1 MDAVVGLTSSGKTC
15 VFRAL
20 TAGHGSAAGGSR
32 GEHVGVVKLPDERL
46 ERLAALTGARKVTPH
61 EVTLNDLPALF
72 GPGAAPSPDARET
85 VTSADSLIQVV
96 RAFEREDVP
105 HPLGKVDPDRDV
117 KAFDAELALNDLSVI
132 ERRLERIDIV
142 LRSSRPGERD
152 AHDREVELLT
162 RCRIHVEEGTALRG
176 RITDLGEL
184 KALSGFGLLS
194 LKPVLLLFNI
204 DESEAARATEIE
216 AECRS
221 RHKSA
226 GVEVGVMSAK
236 LEAELAELPP
246 EEAADFRNELSAGE
260 SPVGH
265 ILRLLQDTLGL
276 VTFYTTVGD
285 ECRAW
290 TVPIGTP
297 VIHAAGRIHTD
308 MERGFI
314 RAEVIN
320 CDRLLELG
328 SITEAKRHGELRT
341 EGKQYGVHEGDVIHV
356 LFHV

>member
-1 MDAVVGLTSSGKTC
+1 MDVIVGLAAAGKTA

-20 TAGHGSAAGGSR
+20 TSGHGSSASGSR

-46 ERLAALTGARKVTPH
+46 TKLASLAGARKVTQH
-61 EVTLNDLPALF
+61 EVTLHDLLAIV
-72 GPGAAPSPDARET
+72 GPGAAPSPDAREA
-85 VTSADSLIQVV
+85 VAQSDALVQVV
-96 RAFEREDVP
+96 RAFQREDVP
-105 HPLGKVDPDRDV
+105 HPLGSVDPDRDV
-117 KAFDAELALNDLSVI
+117 KAFESELALNDLSVI

-142 LRSSRPGERD
+142 LRSARPAERD
-152 AHDREVELLT
+152 SHEREVELLT
-162 RCRIHVEEGTALRG
+162 RCRSYVEEGTPLRSLL
-176 RITDLGEL
+176 TDPGEL

-204 DESEAARATEIE
+204 DENEVARAAAVE
-216 AECRS
+216 AEYRS
-221 RHKSA
+221 RYQSPST
-226 GVEVGVMSAK
+226 EVAVMSAK
-236 LEAELAELPP
+236 LEAELAELSP
-246 EEAADFRNELSAGE
+246 EEAAEFRSELVAGE

-265 ILRLLQDTLGL
+265 ILHLLQDALGL

-290 TVPIGTP
+290 TVPAGTP
-297 VIHAAGRIHTD
+297 VVQAAGRIHTD

-320 CDRLLELG
+320 CNRLLDLG
-328 SITEAKRHGELRT
+328 SVAEAKRHGELRT
-341 EGKQYGVHEGDVIHV
+341 EGKQYPVQEGDVIHV